1 MHITSPFTTKDIFDR
16 HFPQDVLYID
26 LSISSLPVQ
35 VCSSHA
41 NAFISW
47 VSTGRTM
54 FVIPFSMGP
63 IGSPLSKMGIQLT
76 DSEYVVASMRIMTR
90 MGKRVLDELEKPGKD
105 FVRLVLYR
113 YWVVGGLGAEIAR
126 MW

>member
-1 MHITSPFTTKDIFDR
+1 
-16 HFPQDVLYID
+16 
-26 LSISSLPVQ
+26 
-35 VCSSHA
+35 
-41 NAFISW
+41 
-47 VSTGRTM
+47 M